1 MTSVGWL
8 NGTVPLVDG
17 RVVMDSGGCCAG
29 FCGDTS
35 GNPGALCRSL
45 TFDVEL
51 FEINYTGTTSVP
63 FLFGLPE
70 LSGDIEGDNGPYF
83 FRTTIECHGQC
94 SFLVT
99 LEIWHSGDLFGTHPP
114 TETWTATVPIDCDG
128 CPRPGLVGLSSDDAT
143 SALII
148 DFTIAACP

>member
-1 MTSVGWL
+1 MSNVGW
-8 NGTVPLVDG
+8 NGGKVPLVEG
-17 RVVMDSGGCCAG
+17 RVVMDSGGCCES

-35 GNPGALCRSL
+35 GAPGAKCRSL

-51 FEINYTGTTSVP
+51 FDINYTGTTNVP

-70 LSGDIEGDNGPYF
+70 LSGNIAGSNGPYF
-83 FRTTIECHGQC
+83 FSTTIECQDQC

-99 LEIWHSGDLFGTHPP
+99 LEIWHSGDTNGVDPP
-114 TETWTATVPIDCDG
+114 TETWTANVPIDCEG
-128 CPRPGLVGLSSDDAT
+128 CPRAGLVELTSQDAT

-148 DFTIAACP
+148 DFTIAVCP